1 MTSQTTQP
9 SPSDERSTTF
19 QPVEGGNEVHSGTTL
34 MVEAYA
40 AIWMVVMFWLIL
52 LWRKQA
58 TLNGR
63 IDELEKAIDRAAA
76 KQVPAPAGKASK
88 ASAAS
93 DVN

>member
-1 MTSQTTQP
+1 MTSQTTQS

-63 IDELEKAIDRAAA
+63 IDELGKAIDRAAA
-76 KQVPAPAGKASK
+76 KQVPTAAKAPKP
-88 ASAAS
+88 SAAS